1 MATQAS
7 LDLVQELYVAYYGRP
22 ADTAGQEYWAERVD
36 AEGEGAILNAFGNSE
51 EFQEAFG
58 DLSSSELVTNLY
70 QQLFSRDPEAAG
82 LSYWVGVLESGEKS
96 LAEIAVTIKNA
107 AQNSDK
113 AVLEAKVAAAAEYTE
128 ANGGETYNVQAA
140 QAIVAE
146 AGADIAGNEALTEAL
161 NTLSDAQAAEAE
173 FLNAQVDNELL
184 AEADLTEESTLA
196 DIRTAIDTAAGE
208 AQGALDADIDADG
221 TQRSIEADL
230 ADAEEAVSDYEAEIA
245 KVDGL
250 AGAIAAKDA
259 AQEQI
264 EAAEKAL
271 VDVNADLA
279 GEVVTYGQLNGIE
292 GDVAVAYLDDADN
305 KDADPSDVASITVDG
320 VELFTVSNGELTSVA
335 GEDVK
340 GVAAL
345 QAALQS
351 KLDAELV
358 LEEAEEADV
367 AADASLD
374 AVELTD
380 AQQADLNDAADA
392 DAVYMQLEGLKAVV
406 TDAEAVIDERAELVE
421 AAEATAALNTEADA
435 LADAVT
441 EADEALTDS
450 EEDGG
455 LGVTLLSAGE
465 DNSFATDTAEVYL
478 FDAEA
483 GAQSLTGFASEDKIF
498 VGDSFTQVD
507 LAANAN
513 FANAQ
518 GDVSTL
524 EVFFQQ
530 EGTGTVLSFENEA
543 FAGNGTTTSDM
554 TQITLTGVNVEDLS
568 LDSGY
573 ITVA

>member
-184 AEADLTEESTLA
+184 DAAGLTEESSLQN
-196 DIRTAIDTAAGE
+196 IRDAIDAVAIN
-208 AQGALDADIDADG
+208 AQDLLDADINADG

-245 KVDGL
+245 NVSGL

-264 EAAEKAL
+264 EAANEAL
-271 VDVNADLA
+271 VDVNADLS
-279 GEVVTYGQLNGIE
+279 GELVTYGELNGV
-292 GDVAVAYLDDADN
+292 DVEVAYLDDEDVA
-305 KDADPSDVASITVDG
+305 DADASDVASITVGG

-335 GEDVK
+335 GEGVK

-465 DNSFATDTAEVYL
+465 NFTAEDDVYL
-478 FDAEA
+478 FDAEE
-483 GAQSLTGFASEDKIF
+483 GAQALTGFGTAGEDKIY

-530 EGTGTVLSFENEA
+530 EGTDTVLSFENEA

-554 TQITLTGVNVEDLS
+554 TQITLAGVSAEDLS
-568 LDSGY
+568 LDNGY

>member
-279 GEVVTYGQLNGIE
+279 GEVVTYGQLNGIK

-305 KDADPSDVASITVDG
+305 DADPSDVASITVDG

-358 LEEAEEADV
+358 LEEAGEADV

-380 AQQADLNDAADA
+380 AQQADLNDADDA

-483 GAQSLTGFASEDKIF
+483 GAQSLRGFASEDKIF

-530 EGTGTVLSFENEA
+530 EGTDTVLSFENEA